1 MSEISEQAPISD
13 EHLQYALFSSQPTI
27 FEEEMND
34 AQWVH
39 ANEEVNE
46 DDEVTVINEEPKD
59 VNALQEELKYIHIFS
74 DKIFSV
80 GKDDN

>member
-1 MSEISEQAPISD
+1 MREIYEQTPVSD
-13 EHLQYALFSSQPTI
+13 EHLQYAMFSSQPTI
-27 FEEEMND
+27 FEEAMKD

-46 DDEVTVINEEPKD
+46 NDEVTIIDEEHQD

-74 DKIFSV
+74 NKFFLV
-80 GKDDN
+80 CR